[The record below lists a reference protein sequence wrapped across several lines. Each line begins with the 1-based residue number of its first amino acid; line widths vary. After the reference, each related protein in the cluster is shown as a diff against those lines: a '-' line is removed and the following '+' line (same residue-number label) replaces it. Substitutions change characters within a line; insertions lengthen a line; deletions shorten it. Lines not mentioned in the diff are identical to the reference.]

1 MIKFATVK
9 KLLTSKYK
17 WREVFVGEDKNK
29 MIDGMGIGRLAG
41 RPAGVGKEKRGGRES
56 VRRKETNH
64 SDGSVA
70 CSL

>member
-29 MIDGMGIGRLAG
+29 MIDGMGIGG
-41 RPAGVGKEKRGGRES
+41 RPAGRRWKREKGRPGEREEEGDES
-56 VRRKETNH
+56 LRWI
-64 SDGSVA
+64 

>member
-1 MIKFATVK
+1 M
-9 KLLTSKYK
+9 
-17 WREVFVGEDKNK
+17 G
-29 MIDGMGIGRLAG
+29 DGWMGRRPRQAG
-41 RPAGVGKEKRGGRES
+41 KPTGVGKEKRGGRES